1 MENLNKYLSSKIE
14 PIHKSFI
21 STKKVEQKENAN
33 TQAGPQPVQP
43 VQPQINPVQP
53 K

>member
-21 STKKVEQKENAN
+21 STKKVEQKELKCPNCGRKDD
-33 TQAGPQPVQP
+33 TGQVL
-43 VQPQINPVQP
+43 